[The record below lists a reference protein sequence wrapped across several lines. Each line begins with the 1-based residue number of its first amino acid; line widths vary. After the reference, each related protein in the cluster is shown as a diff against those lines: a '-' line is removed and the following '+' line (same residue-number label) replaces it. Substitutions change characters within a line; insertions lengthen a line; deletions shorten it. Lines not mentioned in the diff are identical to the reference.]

1 MIGAL
6 NEGKVKAPWIIDGY
20 CNNEIFD
27 AYVVVPVFKPG
38 QTIVLDN
45 ASFYK
50 AARTKNLIE
59 NIGCKILFLPPYL
72 PDLNPQARH
81 KKGSTNLLAQY

>member
-20 CNNEIFD
+20 CNSEIFD
-27 AYVVVPVFKPG
+27 AYVENVLVPVFKPG

-50 AARTKNLIE
+50 SARTKNLM
-59 NIGCKILFLPPYL
+59 
-72 PDLNPQARH
+72 
-81 KKGSTNLLAQY
+81 

>member
-20 CNNEIFD
+20 CNSEIFD
-27 AYVVVPVFKPG
+27 AYVENVLVPVFKPG

-50 AARTKNLIE
+50 SARTKNLIE
-59 NIGCKILFLPPYL
+59 NIECKILFLSPYS
-72 PDLNPQARH
+72 PDLNPIE
-81 KKGSTNLLAQY
+81 KF